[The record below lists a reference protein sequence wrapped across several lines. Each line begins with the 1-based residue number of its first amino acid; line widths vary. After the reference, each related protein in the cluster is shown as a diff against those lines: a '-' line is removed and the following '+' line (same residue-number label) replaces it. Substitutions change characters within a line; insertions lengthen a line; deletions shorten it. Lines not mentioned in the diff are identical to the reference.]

1 MTNSE
6 LVALLREVRSHS
18 AAKESTWCICEFCDD
33 LIVRIDAALAEAS
46 QEGRTTC
53 EFCKGR
59 GSVPAKKAWSPKA
72 VLGPDDGR

>member
-1 MTNSE
+1 MTNAELLALLAEAASIVNLAASRDARFDNG
-6 LVALLREVRSHS
+6 LVA
-18 AAKESTWCICEFCDD
+18 
-33 LIVRIDAALAEAS
+33 RIDAALAEAS

>member
-1 MTNSE
+1 MTNAE
-6 LVALLREVRSHS
+6 LLALLREAREALIDPEAVI
-18 AAKESTWCICEFCDD
+18 TCNCTNCI
-33 LIVRIDAALAEAS
+33 LGARIDAALAEAS